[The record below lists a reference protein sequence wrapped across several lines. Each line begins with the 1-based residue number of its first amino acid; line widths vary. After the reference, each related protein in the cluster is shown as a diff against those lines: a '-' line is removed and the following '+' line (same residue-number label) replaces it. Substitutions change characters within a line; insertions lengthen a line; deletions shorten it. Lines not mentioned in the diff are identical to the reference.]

1 MSNKKTNSVAMVT
14 EKDLAMV
21 KDNAINSDQAKFLLK
36 RTPEKYIKKRPGKG
50 GGQWDY
56 VSAGYIKK
64 VLNLMF
70 GWDWDFEI
78 VDEKVLIEAKQVVV
92 KGRLTVRTNGKT
104 IVKMQYGRSDVMLF
118 KGTQNPVDLGNDLKG
133 AASDCLKK
141 CAADL
146 GVAADIYNK
155 DDFTDTRVVTNDE
168 LLEQLQELFMEKEEQ
183 LKEDDKINIERIIK
197 KKEENSY
204 KKALKLLQKS

>member
-1 MSNKKTNSVAMVT
+1 
-14 EKDLAMV
+14 
-21 KDNAINSDQAKFLLK
+21 
-36 RTPEKYIKKRPGKG
+36 
-50 GGQWDY
+50 
-56 VSAGYIKK
+56 
-64 VLNLMF
+64 
-70 GWDWDFEI
+70 
-78 VDEKVLIEAKQVVV
+78 
-92 KGRLTVRTNGKT
+92 
-104 IVKMQYGRSDVMLF
+104 MLF

-168 LLEQLQELFMEKEEQ
+168 LLEQLQELFMEKEER

>member
-1 MSNKKTNSVAMVT
+1 MSDKKTNAVAMVT

-21 KDNAINSDQAKFLLK
+21 EDNAINPNQAKFLLK

-78 VDEKVLIEAKQVVV
+78 IDEKILIEAKQVVV

-168 LLEQLQELFMEKEEQ
+168 LLEQLQELFMEKEER

-197 KKEENSY
+197 NREENSY